1 MNRQTIQQILAGL
14 GTRPTR
20 SLGQNFLHDEA
31 AAREIVGMLE
41 LTPEDH
47 LVEIGPGLGALT
59 EHAAG
64 ACRSMT
70 LIEKDGRLAAWL
82 AREWG
87 DRLRV
92 LHQDALEYDLRELFP
107 HGPTKILGNLPYYI
121 SSQVLLHFGSEPTPI
136 TRMVFTLQKEM
147 AERLSA
153 KPSTK
158 AYGALTLLVGR
169 RWKVEYRRT
178 LPGSAFLPAP
188 NVESGVVVLIPREPG
203 ELPECGAR
211 LFTRLVK
218 DGFSQRRK
226 MLRKMLAH
234 HGLDWPALCARLG
247 VPETVRGEALSLE
260 QWIELTR
267 IAEGAADTPEE
278 QRQGQDVH
286 GEVFDVVDER
296 DQVTG
301 QQSRHEVHRRGL
313 RHRAVHLFLFN
324 KRGDL
329 FLQKRSRWKDVHPG
343 RWDSSAAGHLNAG
356 DDYDAAAHREL
367 GEELGVSAP
376 LEAFG
381 TIAACE
387 ETGQE
392 FVRCYQGRHDG
403 PFVWPRSEIE
413 TGAFFPLAVIERWI
427 AARPEDFA
435 EGFLVCYRLWKE
447 HRAADGVNDP
457 ADAGGGAA
465 AAAAD
470 PEADD
475 MTGE

>member
-1 MNRQTIQQILAGL
+1 MNRQTIQQILTGL

-59 EHAAG
+59 EHAVG
-64 ACRSMT
+64 ACRSVT
-70 LIEKDGRLAAWL
+70 LIEKDGRLAQWL
-82 AREWG
+82 AGQFE
-87 DRLRV
+87 DRAEVVHL
-92 LHQDALEYDLRELFP
+92 DALEYDLRTLFP
-107 HGPTKILGNLPYYI
+107 HGPTKVLGNLPYYV
-121 SSQVLLHFGSEPTPI
+121 SSQMLLHFGGELTPV

-153 KPSTK
+153 RPSTK

-169 RWKVEYRRT
+169 RWRVDYRRT
-178 LPGSAFLPAP
+178 LPGSVFLPAP
-188 NVESGVVVLIPREPG
+188 NVESGVVVLTLREPG
-203 ELPECGAR
+203 EVADCDPR

-226 MLRKMLAH
+226 MLRKMLAP

-260 QWIELTR
+260 QWIDLTR
-267 IAEGAADTPEE
+267 FAEGAPQEVA
-278 QRQGQDVH
+278 GQDVH
-286 GEVFDVVDER
+286 GELFDVVDEH

-301 QQSRHEVHRRGL
+301 RLSRHEVHRQGL

-329 FLQKRSRWKDVHPG
+329 FLQKRSRWKDVYPG

-367 GEELGVSAP
+367 KEELGVETA

-381 TIAACE
+381 SLPASG

-392 FVRCYQGRHDG
+392 FVRCYRGRHDG
-403 PFVWPRSEIE
+403 PFAWPRSEIE
-413 TGAFFPLAVIERWI
+413 CGAFFPVALIDRWI
-427 AARPEDFA
+427 AARPDDFA
-435 EGFLVCYRLWKE
+435 SGFRACYRLWKE
-447 HRAADGVNDP
+447 NG
-457 ADAGGGAA
+457 AGG
-465 AAAAD
+465 
-470 PEADD
+470 E
-475 MTGE
+475 